1 VAVRRPGRG
10 GKPAGR
16 PATDAHA
23 PGAERTAEGAGPAP
37 GSPHALGEGTP
48 ARAARAEVRHAG
60 DALLDGDTFLDTIAD
75 LHPRRFFGDSWRL
88 LDRVGAADREARA
101 AAGLGWDGR
110 PLVALVVGALMLT
123 AMEYVGHRPT
133 FLALVDRLADTGP
146 SAAFWL
152 ELRLSRFLELAGF
165 VWWTGWR
172 VLGYFLVP
180 ALVVKVAFKD
190 TLRAYG
196 LETRGVARHLWVYG
210 LFFALVL
217 VGVVVVSYTSEF
229 STYYPFY
236 KQAHRSW
243 AELLA
248 WEAMYAAQFFS
259 LEFFFRGFWLRACRG
274 AMGSHA
280 IFAMV
285 VPYCMIHYGKP
296 AAETIGAILAGIAL
310 GTLAMRT
317 RSIWGGFL
325 IHVSVAFSM
334 DIAALLQTRGLPS
347 SFWP

>member
-1 VAVRRPGRG
+1 MTDTRASGGSASEGSGSDGRAHRRAVLR
-10 GKPAGR
+10 
-16 PATDAHA
+16 A
-23 PGAERTAEGAGPAP
+23 PDG
-37 GSPHALGEGTP
+37 
-48 ARAARAEVRHAG
+48 G
-60 DALLDGDTFLDTIAD
+60 DALLEGDAFLDTVAD
-75 LHPRRFFGDSWRL
+75 LHPRRFFLDSWRL
-88 LDRVGAADREARA
+88 LDRVGAADRQARA
-101 AAGLGWDGR
+101 AAGVGWDRR

-146 SAAFWL
+146 SRAFWVA
-152 ELRLSRFLELAGF
+152 LRLSRFLELAGF

-172 VLGYFLVP
+172 VFGYFVVP
-180 ALVVKVAFKD
+180 ALVVRFVFGD

-196 LETRGVARHLWVYG
+196 LETRGIVRHLWVYA

-217 VGVVVVSYTSEF
+217 VGVVLVSYTAEF

-285 VPYCMIHYGKP
+285 VPYCMIHFGKP
-296 AAETIGAILAGIAL
+296 AAETLGAILAGIAL

-334 DIAALLQTRGLPS
+334 DIAALLQTRGLPTA
-347 SFWP
+347 FWP